1 MIIKMI
7 SKIVATL
14 MVVVFGSLCMVA
26 NGAAKVYCRIAGIFF
41 NFIGIC
47 VLLAVITSQWNNV
60 FILAIIAGAG
70 LLSYLAVV
78 LLMTVLESGKDFFK
92 TVLHG

>member
-7 SKIVATL
+7 SKIVAAL
-14 MVVVFGSLCMVA
+14 MVVIFGSLCMVV

-41 NFIGIC
+41 SVMGFFIF
-47 VLLAVITSQWNNV
+47 LAVITSQWNNV
-60 FILAIIAGAG
+60 FILGIIAGAG
-70 LLSYLAVV
+70 LLSFLAVG

>member
-1 MIIKMI
+1 MMIKIL
-7 SKIVATL
+7 SKIVAAL
-14 MVVVFGSLCMVA
+14 MVVIFGSLCVVA

-41 NFIGIC
+41 YFIGIC
-47 VLLAVITSQWNNV
+47 VFLAVITSQWNNV

-70 LLSYLAVV
+70 FLSYLTVG

>member
-1 MIIKMI
+1 MIKIL
-7 SKIVATL
+7 SKIVAAL
-14 MVVVFGSLCMVA
+14 MVVILGSLCMVA

-70 LLSYLAVV
+70 FFSYLAVG

-92 TVLHG
+92 EVLQG